1 MKQQKN
7 IKYQKSNTK
16 NLAQRLNVFN
26 ILFIFL
32 IFVFLF
38 LNIFYSQII
47 SPLYFDFI
55 NNDKSSTIS
64 FLQKIKNLSEYKN
77 ILEMND
83 NIYENTVK
91 KEILK
96 DENKKKVMINNLEQ
110 QLAISPKTR
119 DILYSLYK
127 LYLAEGDTVKA
138 REYLRRAKLVD
149 PSVN

>member
-7 IKYQKSNTK
+7 IKYQKSNAK
-16 NLAQRLNVFN
+16 NLAQRLNIFN
-26 ILFIFL
+26 VLFIFL

-55 NNDKSSTIS
+55 NNDKDSTIS
-64 FLQKIKNLSEYKN
+64 FLQKIKNLSEYQN

-83 NIYENTVK
+83 NIYGNTVK

-110 QLAISPKTR
+110 QLAISPKAR

-138 REYLRRAKLVD
+138 REYLIRAKQVD